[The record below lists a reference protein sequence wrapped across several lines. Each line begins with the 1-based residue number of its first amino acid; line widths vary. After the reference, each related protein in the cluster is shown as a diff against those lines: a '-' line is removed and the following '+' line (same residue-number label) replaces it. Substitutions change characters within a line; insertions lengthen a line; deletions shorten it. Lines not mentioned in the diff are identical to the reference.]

1 MMWQAPAAYRGGQT
15 AASHI
20 DMNGETEGRVRF
32 AMKGAT
38 PFKGNFIA
46 YYDFKSVSNSSN
58 AILLGRMRLRDEREN
73 NVQIISNK
81 IMIYSFFS
89 VSLLSRIAPKI
100 F

>member
-1 MMWQAPAAYRGGQT
+1 MKVESRQIAHNISGYYQQQVSPFQTLSMMWQAPTVYRGGQT

-46 YYDFKSVSNSSN
+46 YYDFKSVSTHEDVVHPLIN
-58 AILLGRMRLRDEREN
+58 GG
-73 NVQIISNK
+73 
-81 IMIYSFFS
+81 
-89 VSLLSRIAPKI
+89 P
-100 F
+100 